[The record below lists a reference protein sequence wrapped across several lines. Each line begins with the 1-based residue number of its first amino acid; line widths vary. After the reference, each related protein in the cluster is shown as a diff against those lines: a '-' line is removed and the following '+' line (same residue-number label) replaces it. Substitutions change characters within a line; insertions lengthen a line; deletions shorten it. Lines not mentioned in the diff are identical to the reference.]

1 MKRKGNSSMLS
12 FGQRLKLIRKEAQIT
27 QSELA
32 EQLMVSVQA
41 VSKWECDNTMP
52 DISLIVPLAAILG
65 VTTDCLLGVG
75 TDEKAD
81 TEKLNEE
88 IDEYFKIYSPFHY
101 EENVFRKSFKLCKEH
116 IKKYPLD
123 YTTKL
128 RCAKYM
134 FLFLDHAAGGNC
146 YTVPKEEEDI
156 TYNEAIR
163 HLTSLLN
170 YDRDVER
177 VLHAKKILA
186 YLHLYKDN
194 FEKAE
199 EVAEN
204 LPQVGNIR
212 NYILLDI
219 YDKKKDYDKCIE
231 ISNSMVELS
240 TNDYLLGLWIRARRI
255 SILGN
260 DKKHEAIA
268 AWHEFKEAAMFNH
281 KLLNRDFTM
290 HYVVAGLGM
299 ISNDHIAISEFDEAF
314 EKIEELTDFLINYYN
329 EIKSKGT
336 NEGLD
341 ELKNFCR
348 DSLVGCYD
356 WCFPTSDNIIAN
368 DPRYKACEAKIA
380 AALK

>member
-1 MKRKGNSSMLS
+1 MLS

-32 EQLMVSVQA
+32 EKLFVTVQS
-41 VSKWECDNTMP
+41 VSKWECDTSMP
-52 DISLIVPLAAILG
+52 DIFQIVPLAAILG

-134 FLFLDHAAGGNC
+134 FLFLDHATGGNC

-186 YLHLYKDN
+186 YLYLYKDN

-212 NYILLDI
+212 NHILLEI

-240 TNDYLLGLWIRARRI
+240 TNDYLLDLWIRARRI

-290 HYVVAGLGM
+290 HYVASGLSM
-299 ISNDHIAISEFDEAF
+299 LSNDHIAISEFDEAF
-314 EKIEELTDFLINYYN
+314 QKIEELTDFLINYYN

-336 NEGLD
+336 EEEINELR
-341 ELKNFCR
+341 NFCR
-348 DSLVGCYD
+348 NSLVGCYN

-380 AALK
+380 DALK

>member
-1 MKRKGNSSMLS
+1 MLS

-32 EQLMVSVQA
+32 EKLFVTVQS
-41 VSKWECDNTMP
+41 VSKWECDTSMP
-52 DISLIVPLAAILG
+52 DISQIVPLAAILG

-75 TDEKAD
+75 TDQKAD
-81 TEKLNEE
+81 TEKLNEAIE
-88 IDEYFKIYSPFHY
+88 ENFKKYSAFNY
-101 EENVFRKSFKLCKEH
+101 EESVFRKSFGLCREH

-128 RCAKYM
+128 RCAIYM
-134 FLFLDHAAGGNC
+134 YFFLDYAAGGNC
-146 YTVPKEEEDI
+146 YTVPKEEEDAI
-156 TYNEAIR
+156 YTEAIK
-163 HLTSLLN
+163 HLTSLIN

-177 VLHAKKILA
+177 ILHAKKILA

-199 EVAEN
+199 EVAED
-204 LPQVGNIR
+204 LPQMGNIR
-212 NYILLDI
+212 NHILLDI

-231 ISNSMVELS
+231 LSNGMVEVS
-240 TNDYLLGLWIRARRI
+240 TNDYLLYLWTRARRI

-290 HYVVAGLGM
+290 HYVVSGLEM

-314 EKIEELTDFLINYYN
+314 QKIEELTDFLINYYN

-336 NEGLD
+336 EKEINELR
-341 ELKNFCR
+341 NFCR
-348 DSLVGCYD
+348 NSLVGCYN